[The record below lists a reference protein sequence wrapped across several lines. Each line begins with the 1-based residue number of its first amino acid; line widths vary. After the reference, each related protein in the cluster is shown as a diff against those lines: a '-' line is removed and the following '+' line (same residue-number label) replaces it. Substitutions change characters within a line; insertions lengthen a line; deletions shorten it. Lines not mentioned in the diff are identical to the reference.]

1 MIETNGEARACGGR
15 TQAFPGGNDDRHQF
29 RRAQARRSPVLT
41 VQIGVRAANQPHGRS
56 RLFSL
61 SADTLDRLLDTLKL
75 YAEQNQTLPERL
87 YDIRYTILGNKENV
101 PFMSKNVPFVP
112 KNVPPGVSEQKEH
125 TSIRHVP
132 FVPLC
137 SGVHVP

>member
-1 MIETNGEARACGGR
+1 MIETMERPEPAAAGLRPR
-15 TQAFPGGNDDRHQF
+15 DFAFPGGNDDRHQF

-56 RLFSL
+56 RPFSL

-75 YAEQNQTLPERL
+75 YAEQNQNLPERL

-112 KNVPPGVSEQKEH
+112 PV
-125 TSIRHVP
+125 
-132 FVPLC
+132 
-137 SGVHVP
+137 